1 MLAMDVPIAVMAGL
15 VLAEAGKKMCEGND
29 KQKTTFM
36 RVFVC
41 MYAAVFITPTPFY
54 YLLGWPAWETNFLWS
69 WVDHIHDHPLRAAF
83 SYVLFALAIIP
94 TYLGFELGRF
104 FILRKKPQWVR
115 ISYIVMIVLVGIII
129 FLMRDTT
136 FNVASTYTKYTNKE
150 FYSFW
155 SHPFVTGWAI
165 TSLYFWGSL
174 IIFYAWL
181 RKRS

>member
-15 VLAEAGKKMCEGND
+15 VLSEAGQKMIESKD
-29 KQKTTFM
+29 REKTTFM
-36 RVFVC
+36 RIVIL
-41 MYAAVFITPTPFY
+41 MYAALFITPTPFY
-54 YLLGWPAWETNFLWS
+54 YLLGWPAWEVNFLWK

-83 SYVLFALAIIP
+83 SYALFALAVIP

-104 FILRKKPQWVR
+104 FILKGKYRWVR
-115 ISYIVMIVLVGIII
+115 ICYIAMLVLVGIII
-129 FLMRDTT
+129 FLLRDIT
-136 FNVASTYTKYTNKE
+136 FNIASTYERYEARE

-174 IIFYAWL
+174 VIFYIWL
-181 RKRS
+181 RKKK